1 MHRHLWQACP
11 VEPAPPPRWT
21 FPVWGPRVRVSAGL
35 VLWTALAAA
44 LAAQYPGS
52 DVPVSVLAFM
62 GALVGSMAVHEGA
75 HAVAAHSLGYRVDW
89 VVIGGFAGVT
99 AYAGRTDRPLER
111 AAVAL
116 AGPAASAALVLALF
130 GVRATLADETVA
142 MAMVEFVIVLNTLAV
157 VVNLVP
163 IGRTDGALV
172 IRGLF
177 HHAREARQ
185 TRGAEPRPRDPA
197 V

>member
-1 MHRHLWQACP
+1 MD
-11 VEPAPPPRWT
+11 PAPPPRWT
-21 FPVWGPRVRVSAGL
+21 VPLWGPRVRISAGL

-44 LAAQYPGS
+44 LAVQYPEG

-75 HAVAAHSLGYRVDW
+75 HAVAAHGLGYRVDW
-89 VVIGGFAGVT
+89 VVLGGFAGVT
-99 AYAGRTDRPLER
+99 AYAGRDDRPLER

-116 AGPAASAALVLALF
+116 AGPAASSALVLALF
-130 GVRATLADETVA
+130 AVRATLAEETVA

-172 IRGLF
+172 IQGLF
-177 HHAREARQ
+177 HHAREARR
-185 TRGAEPRPRDPA
+185 TRRAEPRPRDPA
-197 V
+197 A

>member
-1 MHRHLWQACP
+1 M
-11 VEPAPPPRWT
+11 
-21 FPVWGPRVRVSAGL
+21 WGPRVRISAGL

-44 LAAQYPGS
+44 LVAQFPDDGAA
-52 DVPVSVLAFM
+52 VSVLAFM

-99 AYAGRTDRPLER
+99 AYAGRDDRPLER

-130 GVRATLADETVA
+130 GVRATLAEETVA
-142 MAMVEFVIVLNTLAV
+142 MALIEFVIVLNTLAV

-163 IGRTDGALV
+163 VGRTDGALV

-177 HHAREARQ
+177 RHMREARDA
-185 TRGAEPRPRDPA
+185 RRARSRPRDPA
-197 V
+197 A

>member
-1 MHRHLWQACP
+1 
-11 VEPAPPPRWT
+11 
-21 FPVWGPRVRVSAGL
+21 VWGARVRISAGL
-35 VLWTALAAA
+35 VLWTALAAV
-44 LAAQYPGS
+44 LAAQYPDEG
-52 DVPVSVLAFM
+52 VPVSVLAFV

-99 AYAGRTDRPLER
+99 AYAGRVDRPLER

-130 GVRATLADETVA
+130 GVRATLAEETVA
-142 MAMVEFVIVLNTLAV
+142 MALIEFVIVLNTLAV
-157 VVNLVP
+157 IVNLIP

-172 IRGLF
+172 IRGVA
-177 HHAREARQ
+177 HHAREARDA
-185 TRGAEPRPRDPA
+185 RRALSRPRDPA
-197 V
+197 A